1 MVIVMKEQM
10 DSSSA
15 ALRAFGVL
23 EVIVRTDRPI
33 SMTEIVEKMDLPKPT
48 VFRILNTIERAGL
61 VLREPNSKAYTVGH
75 RLARFGLDIMM
86 NNSVQMARHAILQRI
101 ADEIGETCNLTMLDG
116 SEVVYID
123 RVESRW
129 PLKVDLQPGSRV
141 PLHCSASGKLFLSY
155 LPRTKRRAMLEN
167 LALERVT
174 DKTVTHIDLLEAEL
188 DRIQANQVSIDN
200 EEYLAGLI
208 CVAVPVFDSGG
219 RIAASLAVQAPIAR
233 LPLVR
238 AMEHVPVLRQAAE
251 AMAATFEQP
260 AAAAESGKISGM
272 NRQTTR

>member
-1 MVIVMKEQM
+1 MKEQV

-15 ALRAFGVL
+15 ALRSFGAL
-23 EVIVRTDRPI
+23 EVIVKADRPM
-33 SMTEIVEKMDLPKPT
+33 SMTEIVEAMGLPKPT
-48 VFRILNTIERAGL
+48 VFRILNTLEGAGL
-61 VLREPNSKAYTVGH
+61 VLREPGGKAYTVGH

-101 ADEIGETCNLTMLDG
+101 SDETGETCNLTMLEG
-116 SEVVYID
+116 SDVVYID

-155 LPRTKRRAMLEN
+155 LPRSKRRAMLEN
-167 LALERVT
+167 LVLTRVT
-174 DKTVTHIDLLEAEL
+174 DKTITHIDLLEAEL

-208 CVAVPVFDSGG
+208 CVAVPVFDSSG

-233 LPLVR
+233 LPLAR
-238 AMEHVPVLRQAAE
+238 AMEQVPALRSAAE
-251 AMAATFEQP
+251 AMAATFEFQ
-260 AAAAESGKISGM
+260 A
-272 NRQTTR
+272 